1 MRYRVTLLDDAEK
14 DIEDIYRAIAQRDSV
29 QSVDRILEGLEQCW
43 ARLTDMPERGNLP
56 RELLNLG
63 VTEYREAHYKPYRII
78 YRIIGWDVV
87 VYCVVDGRCDVRSY
101 LERRNLR

>member
-1 MRYRVTLLDDAEK
+1 MRRRIWRISTTILLNVIRLKAP
-14 DIEDIYRAIAQRDSV
+14 IEFSKGWSNV
-29 QSVDRILEGLEQCW
+29 
-43 ARLTDMPERGNLP
+43 RLTDMPERGNLP

-87 VYCVVDGRCDVRSY
+87 VYCVVDGRRDMQSF

>member
-1 MRYRVTLLDDAEK
+1 MLDVN
-14 DIEDIYRAIAQRDSV
+14 SV
-29 QSVDRILEGLEQCW
+29 QSADRILEGLEQCW

-63 VTEYREAHYKPYRII
+63 VTECRETHYKPYRII
-78 YRIIGWDVV
+78 YWITGWDVV
-87 VYCVVDGRCDVRSY
+87 VYCVVGGRCDVRSF

>member
-29 QSVDRILEGLEQCW
+29 QSADRILEGLEQRW

-63 VTEYREAHYKPYRII
+63 VTECRETHYKPYRII
-78 YRIIGWDVV
+78 Y
-87 VYCVVDGRCDVRSY
+87 
-101 LERRNLR
+101 